1 MQCIITILQL
11 LYRNSAG
18 NIRSKEKRFKKEPE
32 GNDLRDRRGGE
43 VTEESNSLSKEK
55 VNERDMYKTDREES
69 IVITSILTRQH
80 SVR

>member
-1 MQCIITILQL
+1 MQETSDLK
-11 LYRNSAG
+11 RNG
-18 NIRSKEKRFKKEPE
+18 LRRNLKEMIYVTGE
-32 GNDLRDRRGGE
+32 GGK

-69 IVITSILTRQH
+69 IVITNMLTRQH